1 MINIKIT
8 KLWLA
13 LLILLPSYVAAGHH
27 ESYEM
32 KPKDVVAA
40 AYADVAAGDTSAWA
54 KLHTEDL
61 TFTVLGQL
69 PQSGVFIGTE
79 AVIEK
84 GVFAKIPT
92 LWPEFTLTP
101 INIDV
106 VGDTVYVHNKMTGEG
121 LDSETMHMFTLRN
134 GKIAS
139 TKAEDT
145 DSMHLSYESPIAGV
159 GRE

>member
-1 MINIKIT
+1 MINT
-8 KLWLA
+8 KMMALWLA
-13 LLILLPSYVAAGHH
+13 SVMLLPSYVVAGHH
-27 ESYEM
+27 ETHEM
-32 KPKDVVAA
+32 SPKDVVAA
-40 AYADVAAGDTSAWA
+40 AYATFAAGDTDAWA

-79 AVIEK
+79 AVIE

-139 TKAEDT
+139 FKAFEDT
-145 DSMHLSYESPIAGV
+145 DSMRLAMKAQ
-159 GRE
+159 

>member
-1 MINIKIT
+1 MINT
-8 KLWLA
+8 KMMALWLA
-13 LLILLPSYVAAGHH
+13 SVMLLPSYVVAGHH
-27 ESYEM
+27 ETHEM
-32 KPKDVVAA
+32 SPKDVVAA
-40 AYADVAAGDTSAWA
+40 AYATFAAGDTDAWA

-61 TFTVLGQL
+61 TFTILGQL

-79 AVIEK
+79 AVIE

-139 TKAEDT
+139 FKAFEDT
-145 DSMHLSYESPIAGV
+145 DSMRLAMKAQ
-159 GRE
+159 

>member
-1 MINIKIT
+1 MINT
-8 KLWLA
+8 KMMALWLA
-13 LLILLPSYVAAGHH
+13 SVMLLPSYVAAGHH
-27 ESYEM
+27 ETHEM
-32 KPKDVVAA
+32 SPKDVVAA
-40 AYADVAAGDTSAWA
+40 AYATFAAGDTDAWA
-54 KLHTEDL
+54 KLHTDDL

-69 PQSGVFIGTE
+69 PQSGVFIGTN
-79 AVIEK
+79 AVIE

-121 LDSETMHMFTLRN
+121 LDSETMHMFTLRD

-139 TKAEDT
+139 FKAFEDT
-145 DSMHLSYESPIAGV
+145 DSMRLAMTAQ
-159 GRE
+159 

>member
-1 MINIKIT
+1 MINT
-8 KLWLA
+8 KMMALWLA
-13 LLILLPSYVAAGHH
+13 LVMLMPSYVAAGHH
-27 ESYEM
+27 EPREM
-32 KPKDVVAA
+32 LPKDVVAA
-40 AYADVAAGDTSAWA
+40 AYATFAAGDTDAWA

-79 AVIEK
+79 AVIE

-121 LDSETMHMFTLRN
+121 LDSETMHMFKLPN
-134 GKIAS
+134 GKIAFF
-139 TKAEDT
+139 KAFEDT
-145 DSMHLSYESPIAGV
+145 DSMRIAMKALG
-159 GRE
+159 

>member
-1 MINIKIT
+1 MLNT
-8 KLWLA
+8 KMMALWLA
-13 LLILLPSYVAAGHH
+13 FVTLLPPYVAAGHH
-27 ESYEM
+27 ESHEM
-32 KPKDVVAA
+32 TPKDLVAA
-40 AYADVAAGDTSAWA
+40 AYATFAAGDTDAWT
-54 KLHTEDL
+54 KLHTDDL

-69 PQSGVFIGTE
+69 PQSGVFIGTD
-79 AVIEK
+79 AVIE

-101 INIDV
+101 ISIDV

-139 TKAEDT
+139 FKAFEDT
-145 DSMHLSYESPIAGV
+145 DSMRLAMKAQ
-159 GRE
+159 

>member
-1 MINIKIT
+1 MKNVKTT
-8 KLWLA
+8 KL
-13 LLILLPSYVAAGHH
+13 LLVFITLLPSYVVAGHH
-27 ESYEM
+27 ESHEM
-32 KPKDVVAA
+32 KPRDLVAA
-40 AYADVAAGDTSAWA
+40 AYATFAAGDTDAWA

-79 AVIEK
+79 AVIE

-121 LDSETMHMFTLRN
+121 LDSETMHMFKLRN
-134 GKIAS
+134 GKIAFF
-139 TKAEDT
+139 KACEDT
-145 DSMHLSYESPIAGV
+145 DSMRLAMKAQ
-159 GRE
+159 

>member
-1 MINIKIT
+1 MINT
-8 KLWLA
+8 KMMALWLA
-13 LLILLPSYVAAGHH
+13 SVMLLPSYVAAGHH
-27 ESYEM
+27 ETHEM
-32 KPKDVVAA
+32 SPKDVVAA
-40 AYADVAAGDTSAWA
+40 AYATFAAGDTDAWA
-54 KLHTEDL
+54 KLHTDDL

-69 PQSGVFIGTE
+69 PQSGVFIGTN
-79 AVIEK
+79 AVIE

-121 LDSETMHMFTLRN
+121 LDSETMHMFTLRD

-139 TKAEDT
+139 FKAFEDT
-145 DSMHLSYESPIAGV
+145 DSMRLAMKAQ
-159 GRE
+159 

>member
-1 MINIKIT
+1 MINT
-8 KLWLA
+8 KMMALWLA
-13 LLILLPSYVAAGHH
+13 SVMLLPSYVVAGHH
-27 ESYEM
+27 ETHEM
-32 KPKDVVAA
+32 SPKDVVAA
-40 AYADVAAGDTSAWA
+40 AYATFAAGDTDAWA

-79 AVIEK
+79 AVIE

-134 GKIAS
+134 DKIAS
-139 TKAEDT
+139 FKAFEDT
-145 DSMHLSYESPIAGV
+145 DSMRLAMKAQ
-159 GRE
+159 

>member
-1 MINIKIT
+1 MINT
-8 KLWLA
+8 KMMALWLA
-13 LLILLPSYVAAGHH
+13 LVMLPPSYVAAGHH
-27 ESYEM
+27 ESHEM
-32 KPKDVVAA
+32 SPKDLVAA
-40 AYADVAAGDTSAWA
+40 AYATFAAGDTDAWA

-61 TFTVLGQL
+61 TFTILGQL

-79 AVIEK
+79 AVIE

-139 TKAEDT
+139 FKAFEDT
-145 DSMHLSYESPIAGV
+145 DSMRLAMKAQ
-159 GRE
+159 

>member
-1 MINIKIT
+1 MINT
-8 KLWLA
+8 KMMALWLA
-13 LLILLPSYVAAGHH
+13 SVMLLPSYVVAGHH
-27 ESYEM
+27 ETHEM
-32 KPKDVVAA
+32 SPKDVVAA
-40 AYADVAAGDTSAWA
+40 AYATFAAGDTDAWA

-79 AVIEK
+79 AVIE

-106 VGDTVYVHNKMTGEG
+106 VGDTVYVHNKRTGEG

-139 TKAEDT
+139 FKAFEDT
-145 DSMHLSYESPIAGV
+145 DSMRLAMKAQ
-159 GRE
+159 

>member
-1 MINIKIT
+1 MINT
-8 KLWLA
+8 KMMALWLA
-13 LLILLPSYVAAGHH
+13 SVMLLPSYVVAGHH
-27 ESYEM
+27 ETHEM
-32 KPKDVVAA
+32 SPKDVVAA
-40 AYADVAAGDTSAWA
+40 AYATFAAGDTDAWA

-69 PQSGVFIGTE
+69 PQSGVFMGTE
-79 AVIEK
+79 AVIE

-139 TKAEDT
+139 FKAFEDT
-145 DSMHLSYESPIAGV
+145 DSMRLAMKAQ
-159 GRE
+159 

>member
-1 MINIKIT
+1 MGRT
-8 KLWLA
+8 KVVARWLA
-13 LLILLPSYVAAGHH
+13 SVMLLPSYVVAGHH
-27 ESYEM
+27 ETHEM
-32 KPKDVVAA
+32 SPKDVVAA
-40 AYADVAAGDTSAWA
+40 AYATFAAGDTDAWA

-79 AVIEK
+79 AVIE

-139 TKAEDT
+139 FKAFEDT
-145 DSMHLSYESPIAGV
+145 DSMRLAMKAQ
-159 GRE
+159 

>member
-1 MINIKIT
+1 MINTKIMA
-8 KLWLA
+8 LWLA
-13 LLILLPSYVAAGHH
+13 LVMLMPSYAAAGHH
-27 ESYEM
+27 ESHEM
-32 KPKDVVAA
+32 LPKDVVTA
-40 AYADVAAGDTSAWA
+40 AYATFAAGDTDAWA

-79 AVIEK
+79 AVIE

-139 TKAEDT
+139 FKAFEDT
-145 DSMHLSYESPIAGV
+145 DSMRLAMKAQ
-159 GRE
+159 

>member
-1 MINIKIT
+1 MINT
-8 KLWLA
+8 KMMALWLA
-13 LLILLPSYVAAGHH
+13 SVMLLPSYVVAGHH
-27 ESYEM
+27 ETHEM
-32 KPKDVVAA
+32 SPKDVVAA
-40 AYADVAAGDTSAWA
+40 AYATFAAGDTDAWA

-79 AVIEK
+79 AVIE

-139 TKAEDT
+139 FKAFEDT
-145 DSMHLSYESPIAGV
+145 DSMRLAMKA
-159 GRE
+159 R

>member
-1 MINIKIT
+1 MINT
-8 KLWLA
+8 KMMALWLA
-13 LLILLPSYVAAGHH
+13 SVMLLSSYVVAGHH
-27 ESYEM
+27 ETHEM
-32 KPKDVVAA
+32 SPKDVVAA
-40 AYADVAAGDTSAWA
+40 AYATFAAGDTDAWA

-79 AVIEK
+79 AVIE

-139 TKAEDT
+139 FKAFEDT
-145 DSMHLSYESPIAGV
+145 DSMRLAMKAQ
-159 GRE
+159 

>member
-1 MINIKIT
+1 MINT
-8 KLWLA
+8 KMMALWLA
-13 LLILLPSYVAAGHH
+13 SVMLLPSYVVAGHH
-27 ESYEM
+27 ETHEM
-32 KPKDVVAA
+32 SPKDVVAA
-40 AYADVAAGDTSAWA
+40 AYATFAAGDTDAWA

-79 AVIEK
+79 AVIE

-139 TKAEDT
+139 FKAFEDT
-145 DSMHLSYESPIAGV
+145 DSLRLAMKAQ
-159 GRE
+159 

>member
-1 MINIKIT
+1 MKNT
-8 KLWLA
+8 KMMALWLA
-13 LLILLPSYVAAGHH
+13 LVMLLPSYVAAGHH
-27 ESYEM
+27 ESREM
-32 KPKDVVAA
+32 LSKDVVAA
-40 AYADVAAGDTSAWA
+40 AYATFAAGDTDAWA

-79 AVIEK
+79 AVIE

-139 TKAEDT
+139 FKAFEDT
-145 DSMHLSYESPIAGV
+145 DSMRLAMKTQ
-159 GRE
+159 

>member
-1 MINIKIT
+1 MINT
-8 KLWLA
+8 KMMALWLA
-13 LLILLPSYVAAGHH
+13 SVMLLSSYVVAGHH
-27 ESYEM
+27 ETHEM
-32 KPKDVVAA
+32 SPKDVVAA
-40 AYADVAAGDTSAWA
+40 AYATFAAGDTDAWA
-54 KLHTEDL
+54 KLHTEAL

-79 AVIEK
+79 AVIE

-139 TKAEDT
+139 FKAFEDT
-145 DSMHLSYESPIAGV
+145 DSMRLAMKAQ
-159 GRE
+159 

>member
-1 MINIKIT
+1 MINT
-8 KLWLA
+8 KMMALWLA
-13 LLILLPSYVAAGHH
+13 SVMLLPSYVVAGHH
-27 ESYEM
+27 ETHEM
-32 KPKDVVAA
+32 SPKDVVAA
-40 AYADVAAGDTSAWA
+40 AYATFAAGDTDAWA

-79 AVIEK
+79 AVIE

-121 LDSETMHMFTLRN
+121 LDSETMHMFTLRK

-139 TKAEDT
+139 FKAFEDT
-145 DSMHLSYESPIAGV
+145 DSMRLAMKAQ
-159 GRE
+159 